1 MKAATKPFA
10 SKYDSGRCP
19 VCKRR
24 ISKGAVIVR
33 LEETASWTVEERSR
47 SGKAYLRVCYAEYAH
62 EKCLGKGEV
71 DE

>member
-24 ISKGAVIVR
+24 ISKGAMIVR
-33 LEETASWTVEERSR
+33 LEKPVQWIAQKRLVPRGGGRFFTDLQTSQ
-47 SGKAYLRVCYAEYAH
+47 YAH
-62 EKCLGKGEV
+62 AECL
-71 DE
+71 DS